1 MSTDNGLPK
10 CTGGYFPSPMS
21 DQYKEYHAAL
31 EELWNATKSTDWQVG
46 YNPEFTKACERLREL
61 DRKRAE

>member
-1 MSTDNGLPK
+1 MSAEKL
-10 CTGGYFPSPMS
+10 
-21 DQYKEYHAAL
+21 AAL
-31 EELWNATKSTDWQVG
+31 EELWRTVEDQDAWQLG